1 MGLKNKNLRKTF
13 LILLAILLLT
23 PYVLSVC
30 ADDYYADITIDVD
43 DSGFVTIDGITNYP
57 DLLAEDTEL
66 YTSKKQSYWLLN
78 ITKDEVFSDFIYILT
93 LPEGSS
99 ISYIKSSGSIRIEEE
114 FGSLLVKG
122 FGENKSFSVAVQYQ
136 IEKPSDNDNLMELA
150 PSFILLTFIFI
161 FVIILAFM
169 FFKRLKDSKKPEK
182 TIDSVEEY
190 DLKGLN
196 ERQKKIINLLLERK
210 RPLTQTDIQKELKIP
225 KAAVSRNIRGL
236 ELKGLIEKEN
246 IGMSNLIRLKKP

>member
-1 MGLKNKNLRKTF
+1 MGTKNKNLRKTF

-23 PYVLSVC
+23 PYVPSVC

-43 DSGFVTIDGITNYP
+43 DSGFVTIDGITNHP

-99 ISYIKSSGSIRIEEE
+99 INYVKSSGSIRIEEDL
-114 FGSLLVKG
+114 GNLLVKG

-136 IEKPSDNDNLMELA
+136 IEKPLDNDNSMKLDL
-150 PSFILLTFIFI
+150 SFILLIFILI

-169 FFKRLKDSKKPEK
+169 FFKRLKVIKKPEK
-182 TIDSVEEY
+182 TIAPVEEY
-190 DLKGLN
+190 DLEGLN